1 MKKYLFIVLFLIS
14 VSYNTDIISSHQ
26 IDCHLFKEKDKNTY
40 VFHFMFLLF
49 SRKIIVVAFINE
61 SFMCIFFLNLIL
73 PWGELKGYFSPD
85 VLKSMPITPSL

>member
-26 IDCHLFKEKDKNTY
+26 IIDCHLFKEKDKNTY

-49 SRKIIVVAFINE
+49 SHKIIVVAFINE
-61 SFMCIFFLNLIL
+61 SFVCSIFFLI
-73 PWGELKGYFSPD
+73 
-85 VLKSMPITPSL
+85 